1 MSLGAM
7 GIMWIGRSKK
17 TSAER
22 QELNMSLGESV
33 KSANWPLRMGWALFL
48 ALLAGA
54 AQADDWPQWGGPR
67 HDCVWHEDG
76 IVDTLPTAGL
86 LPRVWSA
93 PVGEGYSGPAVAGG
107 RVFLT
112 DRIIEGEFERLLCF
126 DAETGENLWKHQY
139 FVRYTVSYPAGPRAT
154 PVVSENRVYFI
165 GTQGHLFCM
174 DVTDGRILWKKYFP
188 ESFGTELPTWGM
200 SASPLVDGEKL
211 ITLVGGKDN
220 GLLICF
226 NKITGEEIW
235 RSVTDDQVGYCPP
248 VIYDFGGRR
257 QLITWHPSAV
267 SSLDPETGKVIWE
280 VPWEIKY
287 ALTIP
292 MPRKVDDRLF
302 LTSFYNGPMMLRVG
316 SDRAEIMWK
325 GTGVD
330 EQKTEQLHSI
340 MCTPVV
346 TPNNI
351 FGVCS
356 YGQLRCLK
364 TDTGERVWET
374 LEATGNGRWWNAF
387 LIPQGDRYFLHN
399 EQGDLIIANLS
410 EAGYKELSRAKL
422 VEPTR
427 PVQRRMTI
435 WSHPAFAMKSVFA
448 RNDKELVRVNLSK

>member
-1 MSLGAM
+1 VGWEFEDSFFEQRDFNMLFGCFV
-7 GIMWIGRSKK
+7 K
-17 TSAER
+17 TVTLS
-22 QELNMSLGESV
+22 
-33 KSANWPLRMGWALFL
+33 LRMRWVLL
-48 ALLAGA
+48 VALLSAT
-54 AQADDWPQWGGPR
+54 AQADDWPQWGGPKR
-67 HDCVWHEDG
+67 DCVWHEDG
-76 IVDTLPTAGL
+76 IVDTLPTTGL
-86 LPRVWSA
+86 LPRVWSS
-93 PVGEGYSGPAVAGG
+93 PVGEGYSGPAVADG

-112 DRIIEGEFERLLCF
+112 DRIVEGEFERLLCF
-126 DAETGENLWKHQY
+126 DAETGKELWKHQY

-154 PVVSENRVYFI
+154 PVVDENRVYFV

-174 DVTDGRILWKKYFP
+174 DVTDGRILWQKYFP
-188 ESFGTELPTWGM
+188 ETFGTELPTWGM

-235 RSVTDDQVGYCPP
+235 RSVNDDQVGYCPP
-248 VIYDFGGRR
+248 VIYEFSGRR
-257 QLITWHPSAV
+257 QLIIWHPAAV
-267 SSLDPETGKVIWE
+267 SSLDPETGKVLWE

-287 ALTIP
+287 GLTIP
-292 MPRKVDDRLF
+292 MPRKLDDRLF
-302 LTSFYNGPMMLRVG
+302 LTSFYNGPIMLKV
-316 SDRAEIMWK
+316 SADKADIVWK

-330 EQKTEQLHSI
+330 EQNTDQLHSI
-340 MCTPVV
+340 MSTPVV

-374 LEATGNGRWWNAF
+374 LEATGSGRWWNAF

-410 EAGYKELSRAKL
+410 EAGYRELSRAKL

-448 RNDKELVRVNLSK
+448 RNDQELVRVNLSK